1 MVRPQRYLMWMAF
14 VVIAVL
20 AALSPLRAELVR
32 FFNVSPILNGAV
44 LAVLIFGIGY
54 VFWQALALRREV
66 AWVRAFRSGGTVPD
80 SSPQLLGPTARVLKE
95 REGQRQRLT
104 ASLLRSLIDHVGMR
118 LDERRDIGRY
128 IVMLLIFMGLFG
140 TFWGMLRSVD
150 AVVDVVGGLTV
161 GAADDFAA
169 TFARFKAG
177 LVATLKS
184 SSSAFSAALFGLG
197 GALVLGALG
206 VLAQHAQN
214 RFHREI
220 EDWLNGLTKIQLAA
234 GESDGDS
241 IESISRYL
249 ELLLENT
256 ASSLGDLHKVLGKN
270 EDERNQSTLA
280 LRAAAEK
287 VSQLVDQMTA
297 QQELM
302 KRLGDAQIEL
312 RPILGRLTDE
322 QAFGRQELVTA
333 LRTEFRNLGNRIAET
348 QLQSRPYLEQ
358 LVKEMS
364 QSHQDIVR
372 QFRADPDSGR
382 RVAGGRGD

>member
-1 MVRPQRYLMWMAF
+1 MAL

-20 AALSPLRAELVR
+20 FALYPLRADLIR
-32 FFNVSPILNGAV
+32 FFGVSPILNGAV
-44 LAVLIFGIGY
+44 LAVLVFGLGY
-54 VFWQALALRREV
+54 ALWQVLALKRETGWV
-66 AWVRAFRSGGTVPD
+66 AAFRSGGTVPD
-80 SSPQLLGPTARVLKE
+80 TAPRLLGPTARILKE

-104 ASLLRSLIDHVGMR
+104 ASLLRSLIDHVGLR

-128 IVMLLIFMGLFG
+128 LVMLLVFLGLFG
-140 TFWGMLRSVD
+140 TFWGMMRSVD
-150 AVVDVVGGLTV
+150 AVVEVVGGMVV
-161 GAADDFAA
+161 GAGDDFAA

-177 LVATLKS
+177 LIATLKG

-220 EDWLNGLTKIQLAA
+220 EDWLNGLTKIQLSA
-234 GESDGDS
+234 GEADGDS

-249 ELLLENT
+249 ESLLENT
-256 ASSLGDLHKVLGKN
+256 ASSLGDLHKLLGKN
-270 EDERNQSTLA
+270 EEERNQSTLA

-287 VSQLVDQMTA
+287 VSKLVEQMTA

-333 LRTEFRNLGNRIAET
+333 LRTEFRNLGNRIAEA
-348 QLQSRPYLEQ
+348 QLQARPYLEQ
-358 LVKEMS
+358 LVKETS
-364 QSHQDIVR
+364 QSHQDLVR
-372 QFRADPDSGR
+372 QLRADTDTSR
-382 RVAGGRGD
+382 RVAGGRGDD